1 MLGKK
6 NRQPAEIPSS
16 SMSDIAFL
24 LLIFFLLVSNV
35 DTDKGIGVVL
45 PPPGDSEIKL
55 NPKNITM
62 VLVNA
67 KGDVL
72 FNDQVIPVEQ
82 VSQRA
87 RELESIN
94 PNMVFS
100 VQTDRKT
107 KYQDYIDVVDQLTAA
122 NVKKLAL
129 IGTQQ

>member
-6 NRQPAEIPSS
+6 KRPPAEIPSS

-24 LLIFFLLVSNV
+24 LLVFFLLVSNV
-35 DTDKGIGVVL
+35 DTDKGLGVVL

-62 VLVNA
+62 VLINA

-72 FNDQVIPVEQ
+72 FNDDVVPVDQ
-82 VSQRA
+82 ISTRA
-87 RELESIN
+87 RQLEAGN

-129 IGTQQ
+129 IGTQ

>member
-6 NRQPAEIPSS
+6 NRPPAEIPSS

-24 LLIFFLLVSNV
+24 LLVFFLLVSNV
-35 DTDKGIGVVL
+35 DTDKGLGVVL

-62 VLVNA
+62 VLINA
-67 KGDVL
+67 NGDVL
-72 FNDQVIPVEQ
+72 FNEDVIPIDQ
-82 VSQRA
+82 ITAHA
-87 RELESIN
+87 RQLEAGN

-129 IGTQQ
+129 IGTQ

>member
-1 MLGKK
+1 MLIKK
-6 NRQPAEIPSS
+6 KRTPPEIPSS

-24 LLIFFLLVSNV
+24 LLVFFLLVSNV
-35 DTDKGIGVVL
+35 DTDKGLGVVL
-45 PPPGDSEIKL
+45 PPPGDAEIKL

-67 KGDVL
+67 SGDVL
-72 FNDQVIPVEQ
+72 FNDEVIPVDEI
-82 VSQRA
+82 STRA
-87 RELESIN
+87 RQLEGSN

-122 NVKKLAL
+122 KVKKLAL
-129 IGTQQ
+129 IGTE

>member
-6 NRQPAEIPSS
+6 KRPPAEIPSS

-24 LLIFFLLVSNV
+24 LLVFFLLVSNV

-67 KGDVL
+67 NGEVL
-72 FNDQVIPVEQ
+72 FNEDVIPVDQ
-82 VSQRA
+82 IMARA
-87 RELESIN
+87 RQLEASN

-122 NVKKLAL
+122 KVKKLAL
-129 IGTQQ
+129 IGTQ

>member
-6 NRQPAEIPSS
+6 KRPPAEIPSS

-24 LLIFFLLVSNV
+24 LLVFFLLVSNV

-67 KGDVL
+67 SGDVL
-72 FNDQVIPVEQ
+72 FNDDIITVDQITAK
-82 VSQRA
+82 A
-87 RELESIN
+87 RQLEASN

-107 KYQDYIDVVDQLTAA
+107 KYRDYINVVDQLTAA

-129 IGTQQ
+129 IGTQ

>member
-6 NRQPAEIPSS
+6 KRPPAEIPSS

-24 LLIFFLLVSNV
+24 LLVFFLLVSNV
-35 DTDKGIGVVL
+35 DTDKGLGVVL

-62 VLVNA
+62 VLVNSS
-67 KGDVL
+67 GDVL
-72 FNDQVIPVEQ
+72 FNDEVIQVDQIAI
-82 VSQRA
+82 RA
-87 RELESIN
+87 RQLEAGN

-107 KYQDYIDVVDQLTAA
+107 KYQDYIDVVDQLIAA

-129 IGTQQ
+129 IGTQ

>member
-6 NRQPAEIPSS
+6 KRSPAEIPSS

-35 DTDKGIGVVL
+35 DTDKGLGVVL

-62 VLVNA
+62 VLINA
-67 KGDVL
+67 TGDVL
-72 FNDQVIPVEQ
+72 FNDEVIPVEQ
-82 VSQRA
+82 ITARA
-87 RELESIN
+87 RQLEASN
-94 PNMVFS
+94 RNMVFS

-129 IGTQQ
+129 IGTQ

>member
-6 NRQPAEIPSS
+6 KRPPAEIPSS

-24 LLIFFLLVSNV
+24 LLVFFLLVSNV

-67 KGDVL
+67 SGDVL
-72 FNDQVIPVEQ
+72 FNDEVISVDQ
-82 VSQRA
+82 IMARA
-87 RELESIN
+87 RQLEAGN

-129 IGTQQ
+129 IGTQ

>member
-6 NRQPAEIPSS
+6 KRPPAEIPSS

-24 LLIFFLLVSNV
+24 LLVFFLLVSNV
-35 DTDKGIGVVL
+35 DTDKGLGVVL

-62 VLVNA
+62 VLINA
-67 KGDVL
+67 QGDVL
-72 FNDQVIPVEQ
+72 FNDDVVPVEEI
-82 VSQRA
+82 STRA
-87 RELESIN
+87 RQLEAGN

-129 IGTQQ
+129 IGTQ

>member
-1 MLGKK
+1 MLRKK
-6 NRQPAEIPSS
+6 NRPSPEIPSS

-24 LLIFFLLVSNV
+24 LLIFFLLVSHV

-67 KGDVL
+67 GGDVL
-72 FNDQVIPVEQ
+72 FNDQIIAVEEIA
-82 VSQRA
+82 QRA
-87 RELESIN
+87 RELEAGN

-107 KYQDYIDVVDQLTAA
+107 KYQDYIDVVDQLTIA

-129 IGTQQ
+129 IGTE

>member
-1 MLGKK
+1 MLRKK
-6 NRQPAEIPSS
+6 NRPPSEIPSS

-24 LLIFFLLVSNV
+24 LLVFFLLVSNV

-45 PPPGDSEIKL
+45 PPPGESEIKL

-67 KGDVL
+67 AGDVL
-72 FNDQVIPVEQ
+72 FNDEIVPVNEINA
-82 VSQRA
+82 RA
-87 RELESIN
+87 KELQASN

-107 KYQDYIDVVDQLTAA
+107 KYQDYIDVVDQLTMAK
-122 NVKKLAL
+122 VKKLAL
-129 IGTQQ
+129 IGTE

>member
-6 NRQPAEIPSS
+6 KRPIAEIPSS

-35 DTDKGIGVVL
+35 DTDKGLGVVL

-67 KGDVL
+67 TGNVL
-72 FNDQVIPVEQ
+72 FNDEVIPVEQ
-82 VSQRA
+82 ITARA
-87 RELESIN
+87 RQLEAGN
-94 PNMVFS
+94 RNMVFS

-107 KYQDYIDVVDQLTAA
+107 KYQDYIDVVDQLIAA

-129 IGTQQ
+129 IGTQ

>member
-6 NRQPAEIPSS
+6 KRPPAEIPSS

-24 LLIFFLLVSNV
+24 LLVFFLLVSNV
-35 DTDKGIGVVL
+35 DTDKGLGVVL

-67 KGDVL
+67 TGDVL
-72 FNDQVIPVEQ
+72 FNDEVIAVEQ
-82 VSQRA
+82 ITARA
-87 RELESIN
+87 RQLEGSN

-129 IGTQQ
+129 IGTQ

>member
-1 MLGKK
+1 MLVKK
-6 NRQPAEIPSS
+6 KRTPPEIPSS

-24 LLIFFLLVSNV
+24 LLVFFLLVSNV
-35 DTDKGIGVVL
+35 DTDKGLGVVL
-45 PPPGDSEIKL
+45 PPPGDAEIKL

-67 KGDVL
+67 AGDVL
-72 FNDQVIPVEQ
+72 FNDEVIPVGEIAT
-82 VSQRA
+82 RA
-87 RELESIN
+87 RQLEGSN

-122 NVKKLAL
+122 KVKKLAL
-129 IGTQQ
+129 IGTE

>member
-6 NRQPAEIPSS
+6 KRPPAEIPSS

-24 LLIFFLLVSNV
+24 LLVFFLLVSNV

-55 NPKNITM
+55 NPINITM
-62 VLVNA
+62 VLINA
-67 KGDVL
+67 NGDVL
-72 FNDQVIPVEQ
+72 FNDDVVPVDQ
-82 VSQRA
+82 IMARA
-87 RELESIN
+87 RQLEAGN

-129 IGTQQ
+129 IGTE

>member
-1 MLGKK
+1 MIRKK
-6 NRQPAEIPSS
+6 NRPPAEIPSS

-24 LLIFFLLVSNV
+24 LLVFFLLVSNV

-67 KGDVL
+67 SGDVL
-72 FNDQVIPVEQ
+72 FNDQLVPIEEI
-82 VSQRA
+82 SQRA
-87 RELESIN
+87 RELEAGN

-107 KYQDYIDVVDQLTAA
+107 KYQDYIDVVDQLTIA

-129 IGTQQ
+129 IGTQ

>member
-6 NRQPAEIPSS
+6 KRPLAEIPSS

-35 DTDKGIGVVL
+35 DTDKGLGVLL

-67 KGDVL
+67 TGDVL
-72 FNDQVIPVEQ
+72 FNDEVIPVEEITA
-82 VSQRA
+82 RA
-87 RELESIN
+87 RQLEAGN

-129 IGTQQ
+129 IGTE

>member
-6 NRQPAEIPSS
+6 KRPPAEIPSS

-24 LLIFFLLVSNV
+24 LLVFFLLVSNV
-35 DTDKGIGVVL
+35 DTDKGLGVVL

-62 VLVNA
+62 VLINA
-67 KGDVL
+67 TGDVL
-72 FNDQVIPVEQ
+72 FNDEVIPVEQ
-82 VSQRA
+82 ITARA
-87 RELESIN
+87 RQLEISN
-94 PNMVFS
+94 RNMVFS

-107 KYQDYIDVVDQLTAA
+107 KYQDYIDVVDQLIAA

-129 IGTQQ
+129 IGTQ

>member
-6 NRQPAEIPSS
+6 KRPISEIPSS

-35 DTDKGIGVVL
+35 DTDKGLGVVL

-62 VLVNA
+62 VLINA
-67 KGDVL
+67 TGDVL
-72 FNDQVIPVEQ
+72 FNDEVIPVEQ
-82 VSQRA
+82 ITARA
-87 RELESIN
+87 RQLEAGN
-94 PNMVFS
+94 RNMVFS

-107 KYQDYIDVVDQLTAA
+107 KYQDYIDVVDQLIAA

-129 IGTQQ
+129 IGTQ

>member
-6 NRQPAEIPSS
+6 KRPLAEIPSS

-35 DTDKGIGVVL
+35 DTDKGLGVVL

-62 VLVNA
+62 VLINA
-67 KGDVL
+67 TGDVL
-72 FNDQVIPVEQ
+72 FNDEVIPVEQ
-82 VSQRA
+82 ITARA
-87 RELESIN
+87 RQLEAGN
-94 PNMVFS
+94 RNMVFS

-107 KYQDYIDVVDQLTAA
+107 KYQDYIDVVDQLIAA

-129 IGTQQ
+129 IGTQ

>member
-1 MLGKK
+1 
-6 NRQPAEIPSS
+6 
-16 SMSDIAFL
+16 MSDIAFL
-24 LLIFFLLVSNV
+24 LLVFFLLVSNV

-67 KGDVL
+67 SGDVL
-72 FNDQVIPVEQ
+72 FNDQLVAINEIA
-82 VSQRA
+82 QRA
-87 RELESIN
+87 RELETGN

-107 KYQDYIDVVDQLTAA
+107 KYQDYIDVVDQLTMA

-129 IGTQQ
+129 IGTQ

>member
-1 MLGKK
+1 MLVKK
-6 NRQPAEIPSS
+6 NRPPSEIPSS

-24 LLIFFLLVSNV
+24 LLVFFLLVSNV
-35 DTDKGIGVVL
+35 DVDKGIGVVL

-67 KGDVL
+67 QGEVL
-72 FNDQVIPVEQ
+72 FNDQIIS
-82 VSQRA
+82 VSEIQQRA
-87 RELESIN
+87 RELEASN

-100 VQTDRKT
+100 VQTDRRT

-122 NVKKLAL
+122 RVKKLAL
-129 IGTQQ
+129 IGTQ

>member
-6 NRQPAEIPSS
+6 KRPLAEIPSS

-62 VLVNA
+62 VLINSN
-67 KGDVL
+67 GEVL
-72 FNDQVIPVEQ
+72 FNDRVIPVEEI
-82 VSQRA
+82 A
-87 RELESIN
+87 RQAQELEAGN

-107 KYQDYIDVVDQLTAA
+107 KYQDYINVVDQLTIAK
-122 NVKKLAL
+122 VKKLAL
-129 IGTQQ
+129 IGTPQ

>member
-1 MLGKK
+1 MLVKK
-6 NRQPAEIPSS
+6 KRTPPEIPSS

-35 DTDKGIGVVL
+35 DTDKGLGVVL
-45 PPPGDSEIKL
+45 PPPGDAEIKL

-67 KGDVL
+67 NGDVL
-72 FNDQVIPVEQ
+72 FNEDVIPVDEIS
-82 VSQRA
+82 VRA
-87 RELESIN
+87 RQLEAGN

-107 KYQDYIDVVDQLTAA
+107 KYQDYIDVVDELTKAK
-122 NVKKLAL
+122 VKKLAL
-129 IGTQQ
+129 IGTE

>member
-6 NRQPAEIPSS
+6 KRQPAEIPSS

-62 VLVNA
+62 VLINA
-67 KGDVL
+67 GGDVL
-72 FNDQVIPVEQ
+72 FNDDVIPVEQ
-82 VSQRA
+82 ITARA
-87 RELESIN
+87 RQLEASN

-107 KYQDYIDVVDQLTAA
+107 KYQDYINVVDQLTAA

-129 IGTQQ
+129 IGTQ

>member
-6 NRQPAEIPSS
+6 KRPLAEIPSS

-35 DTDKGIGVVL
+35 DTDKGLGVVL

-67 KGDVL
+67 TGDVL
-72 FNDQVIPVEQ
+72 FNDEVIPVEQ
-82 VSQRA
+82 ITARA
-87 RELESIN
+87 RQLEAGN

-107 KYQDYIDVVDQLTAA
+107 KYQDYINVVDQLTAA

-129 IGTQQ
+129 IGTQ

>member
-1 MLGKK
+1 MIRKK
-6 NRQPAEIPSS
+6 KRPAPEIPSS

-24 LLIFFLLVSNV
+24 LLIFFLLVSHV

-45 PPPGDSEIKL
+45 PPPGDAEIKL

-67 KGDVL
+67 SGDVL
-72 FNDQVIPVEQ
+72 FNDQIVQVEEIAK
-82 VSQRA
+82 RA
-87 RELESIN
+87 RELEAGN

-107 KYQDYIDVVDQLTAA
+107 KYQDYIDVVDQLTMA

-129 IGTQQ
+129 IGTE

>member
-6 NRQPAEIPSS
+6 KRPPAEIPSS

-24 LLIFFLLVSNV
+24 LLVFFLLVSNV
-35 DTDKGIGVVL
+35 DTDKGLGVVL

-67 KGDVL
+67 SGDVL
-72 FNDQVIPVEQ
+72 FNDDIITVDQITAK
-82 VSQRA
+82 A
-87 RELESIN
+87 RQLEASN

-107 KYQDYIDVVDQLTAA
+107 KYRDYINVVDQLTAA

-129 IGTQQ
+129 IGTQ

>member
-6 NRQPAEIPSS
+6 KRQPAEIPSS

-62 VLVNA
+62 VLINA
-67 KGDVL
+67 GGDVL
-72 FNDQVIPVEQ
+72 FNENVIPVEQ
-82 VSQRA
+82 ITARA
-87 RELESIN
+87 RQLEASN

-107 KYQDYIDVVDQLTAA
+107 KYQDYINVVDQLTAA

-129 IGTQQ
+129 IGTQ

>member
-6 NRQPAEIPSS
+6 KRPPAEIPSS

-24 LLIFFLLVSNV
+24 LLVFFLLVSNV

-67 KGDVL
+67 SGDVL
-72 FNDQVIPVEQ
+72 FNNDIISVDQITAK
-82 VSQRA
+82 A
-87 RELESIN
+87 RQLEASN

-107 KYQDYIDVVDQLTAA
+107 KYRDYINVVDQLTAA

-129 IGTQQ
+129 IGTQ

>member
-6 NRQPAEIPSS
+6 KRPPAEIPSS

-24 LLIFFLLVSNV
+24 LLVFFLLVSNV
-35 DTDKGIGVVL
+35 DTDKGLGVVL

-67 KGDVL
+67 TGDVL
-72 FNDQVIPVEQ
+72 FNDEVIPVEQ
-82 VSQRA
+82 ITARA
-87 RELESIN
+87 RQLEAGN

-107 KYQDYIDVVDQLTAA
+107 KYQDYIDVVDQLIAA

-129 IGTQQ
+129 IGTQ

>member
-6 NRQPAEIPSS
+6 KRPPAEIPSS

-24 LLIFFLLVSNV
+24 LLVFFLLVSNV

-62 VLVNA
+62 VLINA
-67 KGDVL
+67 NGDVL
-72 FNDQVIPVEQ
+72 FNDDVVPVDQ
-82 VSQRA
+82 IMAHA
-87 RELESIN
+87 RQLEAGN

-129 IGTQQ
+129 IGTE